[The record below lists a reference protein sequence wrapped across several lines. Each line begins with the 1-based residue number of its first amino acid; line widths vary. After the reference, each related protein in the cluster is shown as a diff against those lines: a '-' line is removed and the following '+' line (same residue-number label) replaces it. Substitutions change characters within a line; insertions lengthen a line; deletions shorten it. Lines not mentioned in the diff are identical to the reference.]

1 MERLTG
7 SEDVYRRLVGS
18 TEERWLYGLVSFA
31 LVEER
36 RIEWMRHR
44 ENHDGA
50 PPEEA
55 EIRRWYEQ
63 QTENDLMRAEEQA
76 EAALTIYADE
86 ILNDILKAE
95 TQKAIDRSIL
105 GEIERAGRWWRQLAI
120 NTVAGVAAAFIF
132 ALILVGVTRIVFTD
146 PSPVGIMKE
155 IVGER
160 TKEKTDGDKAR

>member
-18 TEERWLYGLVSFA
+18 TEEHWLHGLVSFA
-31 LVEER
+31 LIEER

-50 PPEEA
+50 PPDAA

-63 QTENDLMRAEEQA
+63 QTENDLTRAETQA
-76 EAALTIYADE
+76 EAALTTYADD
-86 ILNDILKAE
+86 ILKDILKAE

-105 GEIERAGRWWRQLAI
+105 GEIERAGHWWRQLKI
-120 NTVAGVAAAFIF
+120 NTVAGVAAALIF
-132 ALILVGVTRIVFTD
+132 ALVLVGVTTIVFTD
-146 PSPVGIMKE
+146 PSPVGIMKALMN
-155 IVGER
+155 ER
-160 TKEKTDGDKAR
+160 NEEKADGDKAR